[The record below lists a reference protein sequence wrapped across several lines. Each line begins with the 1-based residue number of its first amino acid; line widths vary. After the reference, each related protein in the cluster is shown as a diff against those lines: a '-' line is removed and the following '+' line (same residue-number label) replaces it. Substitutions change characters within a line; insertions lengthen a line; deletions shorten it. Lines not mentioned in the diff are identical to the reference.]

1 MISVI
6 FPVFNEEPLL
16 VRIYEEITSAL
27 KMLGEQYEMICVDDG
42 SNDGTWEKG
51 REIHKKD
58 KRFKVLSLSRN
69 FGHQA
74 AFTAGLQYAKGEWV
88 VMLDGDLQD
97 PPTLIPEMWKKA
109 TQEKL
114 DVVFGRRTSRSEER
128 FRRWST
134 RLFHRIFKR
143 FSNHGSQGDVGNFAL
158 LSRKATDALLSMEER
173 SRYLPGLRIFIGF
186 RQGYVEYDRPARR
199 EGKTKMSFGN
209 MLNLAMDAIFSF
221 SNLPIR
227 ICLFLGIA
235 GIFLFLAALAY
246 TLLSKYLG
254 LAPLG
259 WSSTLLSIYFIGS
272 VQLLFLGII
281 GEYIYRIYRESQKRP
296 LYLVREFLED

>member
-1 MISVI
+1 MISVV
-6 FPVFNEEPLL
+6 FPVYNEKPLL
-16 VRIYEEITSAL
+16 QMLYDEISGAL
-27 KMLGEQYEMICVDDG
+27 QKLDSEYEMICVDDG
-42 SNDGTWEKG
+42 STDGTWEKG
-51 REIHKKD
+51 KEIHASD

-74 AFTAGLQYAKGEWV
+74 AFTAGLQYARGDWV

-97 PPTLIPEMWKKA
+97 PPSLIPEMWRKA
-109 TQEKL
+109 KEENL
-114 DVVFGRRTSRSEER
+114 DVVYGRRTSRSEER

-134 RLFHRIFKR
+134 KLFHRIFKR
-143 FSNHGSQGDVGNFAL
+143 FSSQGGQGDVGNFAL
-158 LSRKATDALLSMEER
+158 LSRKATDALLSLDER

-186 RQGYVEYDRPARR
+186 NQGYVEYDRPARTK
-199 EGKTKMSFGN
+199 GKTKMSFSR

-227 ICLFLGIA
+227 ICLFLGFA

-246 TLLSKYLG
+246 TLLSKFTG
-254 LAPLG
+254 LAPPG
-259 WSSTLLSIYFIGS
+259 WSSTMLSIYFFGS

-296 LYLVREFLED
+296 HFLVREFLED

>member
-1 MISVI
+1 
-6 FPVFNEEPLL
+6 
-16 VRIYEEITSAL
+16 
-27 KMLGEQYEMICVDDG
+27 MLGEQYEMICVDDG

-51 REIHKKD
+51 KELHAKD

-74 AFTAGLQYAKGEWV
+74 AFTAGLQYASGDWV

-97 PPTLIPEMWKKA
+97 PPTLIPEMWEKA

-143 FSNHGSQGDVGNFAL
+143 FSNHGGQGDVGNFAL

-186 RQGYVEYDRPARR
+186 SQGYVEYDRPARR

-254 LAPLG
+254 LSPLG